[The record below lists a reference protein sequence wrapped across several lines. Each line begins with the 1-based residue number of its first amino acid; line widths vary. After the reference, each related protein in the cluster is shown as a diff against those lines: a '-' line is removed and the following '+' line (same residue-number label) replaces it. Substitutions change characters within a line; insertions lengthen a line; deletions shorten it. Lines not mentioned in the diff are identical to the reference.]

1 MTGVD
6 PQFPPTAAHGL
17 LRGPQIKEGNAP
29 NRIYDWGLLDGSSI
43 NRVTQTM
50 ATHAVDS
57 EGAGVWQISNIKYP
71 QGRGDRTPSI
81 R

>member
-1 MTGVD
+1 MTDVD

-57 EGAGVWQISNIKYP
+57 EGSRSLADFEYEI
-71 QGRGDRTPSI
+71 PSGS
-81 R
+81 RR